1 MVTDGP
7 DQSAQEDE
15 FAVLCFGDSNTW
27 GSVPGS
33 QERYP
38 YATRW
43 PGVLQR
49 ELGPGYRVIEEGL
62 SGRTTVLDDPLV
74 PHRNGRDYL
83 VPCMQSHRPLDI
95 VVIFLG
101 TNDLADRYSLPPMD
115 IARAAASLAVL
126 VRASEAGRSGA
137 SPTPL
142 LVCPPRL
149 GDMTSR
155 ADTMSGALARAAELP
170 RCFRIAADEV
180 DVSLVDLSATITYS
194 DVDGVHLDADGH
206 REVSGAIA
214 GWIAGLIRDSRPK
227 G

>member
-1 MVTDGP
+1 
-7 DQSAQEDE
+7 
-15 FAVLCFGDSNTW
+15 
-27 GSVPGS
+27 
-33 QERYP
+33 
-38 YATRW
+38 
-43 PGVLQR
+43 
-49 ELGPGYRVIEEGL
+49 LGARYRVVEEGL

-83 VPCMQSHRPLDI
+83 VPCLQSHRPLDI

-126 VRASEAGRSGA
+126 VSASEVGPSGA

-170 RCFRIAADEV
+170 RCFRIAAEEAG
-180 DVSLVDLSATITYS
+180 VSLVDLSATLTYS
-194 DVDGVHLDADGH
+194 DVDGVHLDASGH
-206 REVSGAIA
+206 REVSKAIA
-214 GWIAGLIRDSRPK
+214 GWIGASTRDSPRKVERP
-227 G
+227 

>member
-1 MVTDGP
+1 MVNDGP
-7 DQSAQEDE
+7 SAQEGE
-15 FAVLCFGDSNTW
+15 IAVLCFGDSNTW

-33 QERYP
+33 QDRFP
-38 YATRW
+38 YAVRW

-49 ELGPGYRVIEEGL
+49 ELGPRYRVVEEGL

-83 VPCMQSHRPLDI
+83 VPCLQSHRPLDI

-115 IARAAASLAVL
+115 IARGAASLAVL
-126 VRASEAGRSGA
+126 VLASGAGPSGA

-170 RCFRIAADEV
+170 RCFRIAADEAG
-180 DVSLVDLSATITYS
+180 VSLVDLSATLTYS
-194 DVDGVHLDADGH
+194 DIDGVHLDANGH
-206 REVSGAIA
+206 RHVSKAIA
-214 GWIAGLIRDSRPK
+214 GWIEATTRDSRP
-227 G
+227 